1 MTSRE
6 RVLTTLRHEE
16 PDMVPIDLGAMRST
30 GIMAIAYNQLKKHLG
45 LNTGYTYLYD
55 IEQQLAELEPYFFE
69 RFQID
74 VIDLCNNFG
83 KMDAS
88 WRAWTL
94 PDGSSAFVNAD
105 RYPVL
110 RGREWLLTEGDRIIA
125 RMPETSLYF
134 DTVYHPLA
142 EAATKADL
150 DAYTFHHYTDEQ
162 LKDIESRARSLYY
175 GTDFAILGG
184 FGGNIVEIGQS
195 LRGWEN
201 FMMDLVANRPFAE
214 DLMDRITEVHL
225 ENLKL
230 YLQAV
235 GDFVQII
242 QFGDD
247 LGTQGSTMISPELY
261 HEVIMPRHR
270 RLYSYAKSNSKLF
283 TFLHSCGSIYDLLP
297 DLIET
302 GIDII
307 NPVQTS
313 AAKMDPLKLKTKF
326 GDKLT
331 FWGGGIDTQSLLA
344 SATHEEIVDH
354 IKARLDIFKPGG
366 GYVFTPIHN
375 IQADIP
381 PENILVTYDSVIEN
395 RKY

>member
-297 DLIET
+297 DIIET

-313 AAKMDPLKLKTKF
+313 AAKMDPLKLKTEF

>member
-201 FMMDLVANRPFAE
+201 FMMDLIANRPFAE

-297 DLIET
+297 DIIET

-313 AAKMDPLKLKTKF
+313 AAKMDPLKLKTEF